1 MSREATATSG
11 SAGPR
16 AASEAAPRTTPGEDA
31 RGAAHSGP
39 TSQPSS
45 KARSAPSSQP
55 PSKARTTPTGGN
67 RSGNSRSA
75 ATGRPA
81 GKGRTAPK
89 DATREAGSGVR
100 AASARTRAAA
110 RARRDAARRAVR
122 PRLVPARRQSI
133 PVAAV
138 IAAAWAL
145 GVGLLVCVVVA
156 VIGWTVGGHGDA
168 TFGSALHSGALAFVA
183 AHMAPVSLPSA
194 TFSLLPLG
202 LLALPA
208 LLTYRAGRWAAR
220 AADCQTLGDVGLLT
234 GTAAGTYAVLALIVS
249 TLGVVGPAQV
259 TAATAL
265 VAAGLVS
272 SAGIGLGALSSS
284 QLWPA
289 VLQHVPTP
297 VRHGMRAAG
306 VVLATLGVAAGA
318 TVALALAMHFSSVV
332 ALTEQIAPGAA
343 ASGVLSLLCLVYL
356 PTMFVWALA
365 YLAGTGVLLGG
376 AMITPFGGA
385 GGLAPAFPLLAAVPD
400 QPSPLAPM
408 LLLLPVLA
416 GVLGGLVV
424 LRSSRRGDGRLPVIE
439 TLTAAGMTGLATAVI
454 GLLGSGSLG
463 DGRLAHVGPTA
474 WAMGLAVTGLVL
486 LGLAPTAL
494 LGTLLAGTATHRPA
508 SPQLQAAAKVA
519 RPRRPVPA
527 SADVDLRVRPVP
539 DPGIPEPVTGAAR
552 ADRGAPAFSAA
563 ASSSVDQ
570 VTGVVPVPVTGS
582 TPSHEDVA
590 VGEADAARGVLAGA
604 TSALGRTWGRIRP
617 LLHSD
622 GN

>member
-1 MSREATATSG
+1 
-11 SAGPR
+11 
-16 AASEAAPRTTPGEDA
+16 
-31 RGAAHSGP
+31 
-39 TSQPSS
+39 
-45 KARSAPSSQP
+45 
-55 PSKARTTPTGGN
+55 
-67 RSGNSRSA
+67 
-75 ATGRPA
+75 
-81 GKGRTAPK
+81 
-89 DATREAGSGVR
+89 
-100 AASARTRAAA
+100 
-110 RARRDAARRAVR
+110 
-122 PRLVPARRQSI
+122 
-133 PVAAV
+133 V

-168 TFGSALHSGALAFVA
+168 TFGSALRSGALAFVA
-183 AHMAPVSLPSA
+183 AHMAPVSLPGA

-220 AADCQTLGDVGLLT
+220 ASDCLTLGDVGLLT
-234 GTAAGTYAVLALIVS
+234 GTAAGTYAVLTLIVS
-249 TLGVVGPAQV
+249 TLGVLGPAQV
-259 TAATAL
+259 TAAAAV

-272 SAGIGLGALSSS
+272 AAGIGLGALSSS

-289 VLQHVPTP
+289 VLEHVPTP
-297 VRHGMRAAG
+297 VRRGMRAAG

-343 ASGVLSLLCLVYL
+343 ASGVLSLLCLGYL

-376 AMITPFGGA
+376 AMITPFGG
-385 GGLAPAFPLLAAVPD
+385 GGALAPAFPLLAAVPD
-400 QPSPLAPM
+400 QPSPLAP
-408 LLLLPVLA
+408 LLMLLPVLA

-424 LRSSRRGDGRLPVIE
+424 LRSGRRGDGRLPVIE
-439 TLTAAGMTGLATAVI
+439 TLTAAGLTGLATVVL
-454 GLLGSGSLG
+454 GFLGSGSLG

-494 LGTLLAGTATHRPA
+494 LGTLLAGTATQRPA
-508 SPQLQAAAKVA
+508 SAQPKVGAAQVP

-527 SADVDLRVRPVP
+527 PADVDLRVRPVP
-539 DPGIPEPVTGAAR
+539 GPSSG
-552 ADRGAPAFSAA
+552 AA
-563 ASSSVDQ
+563 ASSRVDQ
-570 VTGVVPVPVTGS
+570 VTGVVLLPAGGS
-582 TPSHEDVA
+582 PSDLDQLCI
-590 VGEADAARGVLAGA
+590 GEADAARGVLAGA

-622 GN
+622 GD